1 MQVRSIAECSIGSIP
16 QYFWPSLSYNL
27 SLRPLFCLFL
37 SGLFTQILLYFLG
50 AQKNLLLRG
59 KNYNLPKLDTCNC
72 LFQFV
77 ILVID
82 STDRERLS
90 ITKEELYKM
99 LATEVRNQVMLWLPN
114 ILPWN
119 FTKELQ

>member
-1 MQVRSIAECSIGSIP
+1 MSFSS
-16 QYFWPSLSYNL
+16 
-27 SLRPLFCLFL
+27 
-37 SGLFTQILLYFLG
+37 
-50 AQKNLLLRG
+50 
-59 KNYNLPKLDTCNC
+59 

-99 LATEVRNQVMLWLPN
+99 LATEVSIQTSSSIKPN
-114 ILPWN
+114 RMSGSSVSSE
-119 FTKELQ
+119 TT